1 MKASNLPVSK
11 VRQFLHSKPSCT
23 KFTLAAPKFKRM
35 NAFSRFKNE
44 IWCMDLAYI
53 HKLAKENNGVNY
65 LLVRRDLFDGT
76 VDAIGLKT
84 KDSKETVRAF
94 LTKIRKTNR
103 PKKVGLTREQILQ
116 ESLEN
121 YAKLNGYKFFLQ

>member
-1 MKASNLPVSK
+1 
-11 VRQFLHSKPSCT
+11 
-23 KFTLAAPKFKRM
+23 
-35 NAFSRFKNE
+35 
-44 IWCMDLAYI
+44 MDLAYI
-53 HKLAKENNGVNY
+53 HKLAKDNNGVNY